1 MVRVGFSEKDNG
13 LGVEIGM
20 RVHVCDSFELRAGYE
35 WFDLKLADEGAFNI
49 GGEYFF

>member
-1 MVRVGFSEKDNG
+1 MRVGFSEKDNG

-20 RVHVCDSFELRAGYE
+20 RVHVRDSFELRAGYE